1 MTSPLSGHLAA
12 LAERLR
18 GTVLTPG
25 SPSYDPSRRVWNGM
39 VDKRPAALVRCAA
52 EEDVALAVAFAREH
66 GLPLAVRGGG
76 HSISGVCLCDGGIV
90 VDFSDMRSVSVDPVC
105 RTATAGAGAR
115 LGDFDAATQ
124 EHGLATTMGVN
135 TDTGIAG
142 LTLGGGVGRLG
153 HKHGLACDNL
163 LSARVVLADG
173 RAVTAS
179 TDEHP
184 DLFWALR
191 GGGGNFGVVTHFTY
205 RLHPLGPTIT
215 GGLLVYDWRDAR
227 AAMQLYARYLPQAP
241 EDVDVLGVLLTLP
254 GQGPAFAMAVFHG
267 GNEAAAEADL
277 QPLRRGS
284 PKPLQDAIGRMPYVD
299 LQASADDLFLPGRRF
314 YWKTHFLH
322 RLDDGL
328 IDVLLD
334 RFEHVPSPQSLI
346 AMQPLGGAIA
356 RVPVGATAFANRDA
370 MIDLIPTSI
379 WEDHATDAA
388 NITWVRDIWQAS
400 RRFSTGGVYVNN
412 LGDEGDERVQ
422 DAYGANFRR
431 LIEVKTKYDPDNVFR
446 MNQNI
451 RPA

>member
-12 LAERLR
+12 PAERLR

-90 VDFSDMRSVSVDPVC
+90 VDFSDMRSVTVDPVC
-105 RTATAGAGAR
+105 RTAMAGAGAR

-254 GQGPAFAMAVFHG
+254 GQGAAFAMAVFHG
-267 GNEAAAEADL
+267 GNEAAA
-277 QPLRRGS
+277 
-284 PKPLQDAIGRMPYVD
+284 
-299 LQASADDLFLPGRRF
+299 
-314 YWKTHFLH
+314 
-322 RLDDGL
+322 
-328 IDVLLD
+328 
-334 RFEHVPSPQSLI
+334 
-346 AMQPLGGAIA
+346 
-356 RVPVGATAFANRDA
+356 
-370 MIDLIPTSI
+370 
-379 WEDHATDAA
+379 
-388 NITWVRDIWQAS
+388 
-400 RRFSTGGVYVNN
+400 
-412 LGDEGDERVQ
+412 
-422 DAYGANFRR
+422 
-431 LIEVKTKYDPDNVFR
+431 
-446 MNQNI
+446 
-451 RPA
+451 